1 MTRSNPRSIA
11 LVVMALAGMACSH
24 GTGSAAP
31 ATAPAPAPA
40 ASSGS
45 QASAPPVKLVSD
57 SIRQRYTAADVHF
70 MTGMIGHHAQA
81 VLMAGWA
88 PTHGASPSLQALC
101 ERIVVGQNDE
111 INTMQ
116 RWLRDRG
123 QPVPEA
129 DAKMDMMPG
138 MSHTM
143 MMPGM
148 LTAEQLTQLDKSQGV
163 DFDRN
168 FLTFMIKHH
177 QGALTMVQDLY
188 NSPGAAQDDQ
198 VFKFTSDMS
207 ADQTI
212 EIERMNGMLA
222 ALPSGGQN
230 Q

>member
-1 MTRSNPRSIA
+1 
-11 LVVMALAGMACSH
+11 MACSH

-31 ATAPAPAPA
+31 AAPAPAPA

-81 VLMAGWA
+81 VMMAGWA
-88 PTHGASPSLQALC
+88 PTHGASPSLVALC

-111 INTMQ
+111 IATMQ

-129 DAKMDMMPG
+129 DARMDMMPG

-148 LTAEQLTQLDKSQGV
+148 LTAEELNQLDKSQGV

-177 QGALTMVQDLY
+177 QGALQMVQDLY
-188 NSPGAAQDDQ
+188 SSPGAAQDDM

-222 ALPSGGQN
+222 ALPPGGHN
-230 Q
+230 P

>member
-1 MTRSNPRSIA
+1 
-11 LVVMALAGMACSH
+11 
-24 GTGSAAP
+24 
-31 ATAPAPAPA
+31 
-40 ASSGS
+40 
-45 QASAPPVKLVSD
+45 
-57 SIRQRYTAADVHF
+57 

-81 VLMAGWA
+81 VMMAGWA

-111 INTMQ
+111 IATMQ

-148 LTAEQLTQLDKSQGV
+148 LTADELTRLDKSQGV

-168 FLTFMIKHH
+168 FLTYMIKHH

-222 ALPSGGQN
+222 ALPPGGQN

>member
-1 MTRSNPRSIA
+1 
-11 LVVMALAGMACSH
+11 MALLGMACSH

-31 ATAPAPAPA
+31 APAPA

-45 QASAPPVKLVSD
+45 QAAAPPVKPASD

-88 PTHGASPSLQALC
+88 PSHGASASLTALC

-111 INTMQ
+111 IATMQ
-116 RWLRDRG
+116 RWLRERG
-123 QPVPEA
+123 QSVPEA
-129 DAKMDMMPG
+129 DASHDMMPG
-138 MSHTM
+138 MSHSM

-148 LTAEQLTQLDKSQGV
+148 LTPEQLTQLDKSQGV

-168 FLTFMIKHH
+168 FLTFMIQHH
-177 QGALTMVQDLY
+177 QGALTMVQQLY
-188 NSPGAAQDDQ
+188 ASPGAAQDDQ

-212 EIERMNGMLA
+212 EIERMTKMLA
-222 ALPSGGQN
+222 ALPPGGTN
-230 Q
+230 P

>member
-1 MTRSNPRSIA
+1 MKHSHSGTA

-88 PTHGASPSLQALC
+88 PSHGASPSLLALC
-101 ERIVVGQNDE
+101 ERIVVGQRDE
-111 INTMQ
+111 IATMQ
-116 RWLRDRG
+116 RWLRERG
-123 QPVPEA
+123 QPVPDA
-129 DAKMDMMPG
+129 DASMDMMPG

-148 LTAEQLTQLDKSQGV
+148 LTPEQLTQLNQSQGV

-188 NSPGAAQDDQ
+188 NSPGAAQDDM

-222 ALPSGGQN
+222 ALPPGGPN
-230 Q
+230 P

>member
-1 MTRSNPRSIA
+1 
-11 LVVMALAGMACSH
+11 MALAGMACSH

-31 ATAPAPAPA
+31 VAPAPAPA

-57 SIRQRYTAADVHF
+57 SVRRYTAADVHF

-111 INTMQ
+111 IATMQ

-123 QPVPEA
+123 QPVPDA

-148 LTAEQLTQLDKSQGV
+148 LTAEELTQLDKSQGV

-168 FLTFMIKHH
+168 FLTYMIKHH

-222 ALPSGGQN
+222 ALPPGGQN